1 MSNPLLNVPAAGLT
15 TAQAYLNA
23 IGNEAANADTPG
35 FGASLPVVADASP
48 YPGRATTAAI
58 EGVAAPGLL
67 GLDAGSVVATTPTA
81 WAGTPTPTETPTNL
95 AISGN
100 GFFVVQTPSG
110 GIAYTRAGDFT
121 PDANGQLVLPN
132 GSRLIPPV
140 TIPPGATWSIGSD
153 GQVTVNH
160 VVQAPIQ
167 LATFA
172 NPGALLNLGDNL
184 WGPSADSGAARL
196 SAPGTSGVGTL
207 VPGAVNGSGV
217 SMSATFTDLIAA
229 QSAYEANAT
238 ALKVGQQ
245 ALQSLTSQPL

>member
-1 MSNPLLNVPAAGLT
+1 MSNSLLNVPAAGLT

-35 FGASLPVVADASP
+35 FGASLPVVDAAAP
-48 YPGRATTAAI
+48 YQGRATTAAI
-58 EGVAAPGLL
+58 EGVPAPGLL
-67 GLDAGSVVATTPTA
+67 ALDAGSVVASTPTG
-81 WAGTPTPTETPTNL
+81 WTGTPTPTNTPTNL
-95 AISGN
+95 AINGA

-110 GIAYTRAGDFT
+110 GIAYTRAGAFT

-132 GSRLIPPV
+132 GSRLTPPV

-153 GQVTVNH
+153 GQVTVNAI
-160 VVQAPIQ
+160 VQAPIQ

-184 WGPSADSGAARL
+184 WAPSADSGAAQL
-196 SAPGTSGVGTL
+196 GTPGSAGVGTL
-207 VPGAVNGSGV
+207 VSGAVNGSGV
-217 SMSATFTDLIAA
+217 SLSQAFSDLIAA